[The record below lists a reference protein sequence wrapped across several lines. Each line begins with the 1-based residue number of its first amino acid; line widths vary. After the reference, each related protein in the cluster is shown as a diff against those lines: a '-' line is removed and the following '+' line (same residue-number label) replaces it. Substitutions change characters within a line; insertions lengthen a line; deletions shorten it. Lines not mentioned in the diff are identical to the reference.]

1 MRHETRTDTGT
12 FPAFQDLLT
21 RGTRRFTGTTSGL
34 LPAPLLPY
42 GVFFSLYYR
51 SDFRYTVCMDFNC
64 KLPIGVRDFEKL
76 REDGY
81 LYVDKTALIYK
92 LVHSGSCYFLCRPR
106 SFGKSLLLSTLEA
119 YFKGRRDLFQGLAIE
134 SMEKEWALHTV
145 IKLDFSSSVYSREG
159 ALEDELDAIL
169 SEYEEVY
176 GHQEWNHTFGR
187 RLHSIIRRAYEKH
200 GKPVALLVDDYDRP
214 IIDALF
220 SDLREHNSQILN
232 ELFAAV
238 LSNDFYLKF
247 VFITGISKT
256 ASDNFIRG
264 SMQTRDIS
272 LYPAYGDLCGITPPE
287 LEAAVQTLT
296 AIQEKNQRKKDA
308 AEEVDADLPVVDTGT
323 IFDTLDRCFGGYR
336 FAPEAE
342 MVYNPYSIWTALD
355 FNSER
360 DFNDGQIMHSSWLEL
375 GRPDALVD
383 LLIRREYDLFN
394 IIYGTE
400 LPRNKLVEYNPSS
413 KNILPLLF
421 QAGYMTIRGGN
432 SVVLSTSMPNAEVV
446 EGILEAMLP
455 HFARIDSG
463 STSTALLSSFEV
475 LLRNKN
481 VGGFITKLQETIV
494 NPYSDKQ
501 RFNDEYMFKLLFHI
515 IANLLG
521 TDVSSGITSSD
532 IMFRVPDGEGDW
544 ITYIFA
550 LKMDK
555 GLAIQEVTE
564 DAFARIEEKGYEE
577 QMAVDEKKC
586 VKVVVVFSSEKG
598 GIAGWT
604 AK

>member
-1 MRHETRTDTGT
+1 MFRVIS
-12 FPAFQDLLT
+12 FC
-21 RGTRRFTGTTSGL
+21 
-34 LPAPLLPY
+34 
-42 GVFFSLYYR
+42 LYYR
-51 SDFRYTVCMDFNC
+51 KDFRYTVSMEFNC
-64 KLPIGVRDFEKL
+64 RLPIGVRDFEKL

-81 LYVDKTALIYK
+81 LYVDKTDLIYK
-92 LVHSGSCYFLCRPR
+92 LVHSGSSYFLSRPR

-145 IKLDFSSSVYSREG
+145 IKIDFSSSVYSRQG
-159 ALEDELDAIL
+159 SLEDELDAIL
-169 SEYEEVY
+169 SEYEEIY
-176 GHQEWNHTFGR
+176 GRQEWNHTYGR
-187 RLHSIIRRAYEKH
+187 RLHSIIQRAYEKH

-214 IIDALF
+214 VIDALF
-220 SDLREHNSQILN
+220 SDLREHNSQILE
-232 ELFAAV
+232 ELFAAIT
-238 LSNDFYLKF
+238 SNDFYLKF

-256 ASDNFIRG
+256 ASDNYIRG

-272 LYPAYGDLCGITPPE
+272 LYPAYGALCGITPPE
-287 LEAAVQTLT
+287 LENTLQALTAVQ
-296 AIQEKNQRKKDA
+296 EKSQRKKDA
-308 AEEVDADLPVVDTGT
+308 VEEAEPDGPAVETDV
-323 IFDTLDRCFGGYR
+323 IFDVLDRCFGGYR

-342 MVYNPYSIWTALD
+342 MVYNPYSIWMALD

-360 DFNDGQIMHSSWLEL
+360 DFSDGQIMHSSWMEL

-383 LLIRREYDLFN
+383 LLIKREYDLFN

-400 LPRNKLVEYNPSS
+400 LPRNKLVEYNPNS
-413 KNILPLLF
+413 KNLLPLLF
-421 QAGYMTIRGGN
+421 QAGYLTINGGN
-432 SVVLSTSMPNAEVV
+432 AVTLFSSMPNAEVV

-455 HFARIDSG
+455 HFARIESG
-463 STSTALLSSFEV
+463 STSTALLSSFES

-481 VGGFITKLQETIV
+481 VGGFISRLQETII
-494 NPYSDKQ
+494 NPYSDTK

-532 IMFRVPDGEGDW
+532 IMFRVSDGEGDW
-544 ITYIFA
+544 LTYIFA

-577 QMAVDEKKC
+577 QMAVDKKKC

>member
-1 MRHETRTDTGT
+1 
-12 FPAFQDLLT
+12 
-21 RGTRRFTGTTSGL
+21 
-34 LPAPLLPY
+34 
-42 GVFFSLYYR
+42 
-51 SDFRYTVCMDFNC
+51 MDFNC

-81 LYVDKTALIYK
+81 LYVDKTDLVYK
-92 LVHSGSCYFLCRPR
+92 LVHSGSSFFLCRPR

-145 IKLDFSSSVYSREG
+145 IKIDLSSSVYSREG

-176 GHQEWNHTFGR
+176 GRQDWNHTLGR

-214 IIDALF
+214 IIDAVT
-220 SDLREHNSQILN
+220 SDLRERNSQILD
-232 ELFAAV
+232 ELFAAIT
-238 LSNDFYLKF
+238 SNDFYLKF
-247 VFITGISKT
+247 TFITGISKT
-256 ASDNFIRG
+256 ASENYIRG
-264 SMQTRDIS
+264 SLQTRDIS
-272 LYPAYGDLCGITPPE
+272 LYPAYGTLCGITPPE
-287 LEAAVQTLT
+287 LEATLQALT
-296 AIQEKNQRKKDA
+296 AVHEKPQRKKDA
-308 AEEVDADLPVVDTGT
+308 EEEAPDLPAVEIGS

-342 MVYNPYSIWTALD
+342 MVYNPHSLWTALD
-355 FNSER
+355 YNSET
-360 DFNDGQIMHSSWLEL
+360 DFAEGQIMHSSWLEL

-394 IIYGTE
+394 IIYGTT
-400 LPRNKLVEYNPSS
+400 LPRSKLVEYNPSS
-413 KNILPLLF
+413 RNLLPLLF
-421 QAGYMTIRGGN
+421 QAGYLTISGGN
-432 SVVLSTSMPNAEVV
+432 SNTLSAAMPNAEVV
-446 EGILEAMLP
+446 EGMLEAMLP

-463 STSTALLSSFEV
+463 STSTDLLSSFEF

-481 VGGFITKLQETIV
+481 VGGFITKLQETIL
-494 NPYSDKQ
+494 NPYSDTK

-532 IMFRVPDGEGDW
+532 IMFRVADGEGEW

-577 QMAVDEKKC
+577 QMAVDAKKC

>member
-1 MRHETRTDTGT
+1 
-12 FPAFQDLLT
+12 
-21 RGTRRFTGTTSGL
+21 
-34 LPAPLLPY
+34 
-42 GVFFSLYYR
+42 
-51 SDFRYTVCMDFNC
+51 MDFNC

-81 LYVDKTALIYK
+81 LYVDKTDLIYK
-92 LVHSGSCYFLCRPR
+92 LVHSGSTFFLCRPR

-145 IKLDFSSSVYSREG
+145 IKLDFSSSVYSRQG
-159 ALEDELDAIL
+159 SLEDELDSIL
-169 SEYEEVY
+169 SEYEQVY
-176 GHQEWNHTFGR
+176 GHQEWDHTYGR
-187 RLHSIIRRAYEKH
+187 RLHSIIQRAYEKH

-220 SDLREHNSQILN
+220 SEVREHNAQILE
-232 ELFAAV
+232 ELFAAIS
-238 LSNDFYLKF
+238 SNDFYLKF

-256 ASDNFIRG
+256 ASENFIRG

-272 LYPAYGDLCGITPPE
+272 LYPAYGSLCGITPPE
-287 LEAAVQTLT
+287 LESALQTLT
-296 AIQEKNQRKKDA
+296 AIREKSQRKKN
-308 AEEVDADLPVVDTGT
+308 AEEEESELPAVETGA
-323 IFDTLDRCFGGYR
+323 IFDALDRCFGGYR

-355 FNSER
+355 YNSEA
-360 DFNDGQIMHSSWLEL
+360 DFTSGQILHSSWLEL

-383 LLIRREYDLFN
+383 LLVRREYDLFN

-400 LPRNKLVEYNPSS
+400 LPRIKLIEYNPSS
-413 KNILPLLF
+413 RNLLPLLF
-421 QAGYMTIRGGN
+421 QAGYLTISGGN
-432 SVVLSTSMPNAEVV
+432 SVMLYASMPNAEVV
-446 EGILEAMLP
+446 EGILESMLP
-455 HFARIDSG
+455 HFARIESG
-463 STSTALLSSFEV
+463 STSTALLSSFES

-494 NPYSDKQ
+494 NPYSDKKL
-501 RFNDEYMFKLLFHI
+501 FNDEYMFKLLFHI

-532 IMFRVPDGEGDW
+532 IMFRVADGEGGW
-544 ITYIFA
+544 ISYIFA

-577 QMAVDEKKC
+577 QMAAGESKC

>member
-1 MRHETRTDTGT
+1 
-12 FPAFQDLLT
+12 
-21 RGTRRFTGTTSGL
+21 
-34 LPAPLLPY
+34 
-42 GVFFSLYYR
+42 
-51 SDFRYTVCMDFNC
+51 MDFNC

-81 LYVDKTALIYK
+81 LYVDKTDLIYK
-92 LVHSGSCYFLCRPR
+92 LVHSGSSYFLCRPR
-106 SFGKSLLLSTLEA
+106 SFGKSLLISTLEA
-119 YFKGRRDLFQGLAIE
+119 YFKGRRDLFQDLAIE

-145 IKLDFSSSVYSREG
+145 IKIDFSSSVYSRQG
-159 ALEDELDAIL
+159 ALEDELDSIL
-169 SEYEEVY
+169 NEYEEVY
-176 GHQEWNHTFGR
+176 GRQEWNHTFGR
-187 RLHSIIRRAYEKH
+187 RLHSIIQRAYEKH

-220 SDLREHNSQILN
+220 SDLREHNSQILD
-232 ELFAAV
+232 ELFAAIT
-238 LSNDFYLKF
+238 SNDFYLKF

-256 ASDNFIRG
+256 ASENCIRG

-272 LYPAYGDLCGITPPE
+272 LYPAYGSLCGITPPE
-287 LEAAVQTLT
+287 LEEAIQTLT
-296 AIQEKNQRKKDA
+296 AMQEKAQRKKDV
-308 AEEVDADLPVVDTGT
+308 EEENIDLPAVETGA

-342 MVYNPYSIWTALD
+342 MVYNPYSIFTALD
-355 FNSER
+355 YNSER
-360 DFNDGQIMHSSWLEL
+360 DFADGQIMHSSWMEL
-375 GRPDALVD
+375 GKPDALVD

-400 LPRNKLVEYNPSS
+400 LPRIKLAEYNPSS
-413 KNILPLLF
+413 KNILPLLY
-421 QAGYMTIRGGN
+421 QAGYLTISGGN
-432 SVVLSTSMPNAEVV
+432 SVMLTTSMPNAEVV

-455 HFARIDSG
+455 HFARMENG
-463 STSTALLSSFEV
+463 STSIEFLSTFES

-481 VGGFITKLQETIV
+481 VGGFITKLQESIK
-494 NPYSDKQ
+494 NPYSDTK

-532 IMFRVPDGEGDW
+532 IMFRVSDGEGDW

>member
-1 MRHETRTDTGT
+1 M
-12 FPAFQDLLT
+12 
-21 RGTRRFTGTTSGL
+21 
-34 LPAPLLPY
+34 
-42 GVFFSLYYR
+42 
-51 SDFRYTVCMDFNC
+51 CMEFNC

-81 LYVDKTALIYK
+81 LYVDKTDLIYK
-92 LVHSGSCYFLCRPR
+92 LVHSGSSYFLCRPR

-145 IKLDFSSSVYSREG
+145 IKLDFSSSVYSRQG
-159 ALEDELDAIL
+159 SLEDELDAIL

-176 GHQEWNHTFGR
+176 GRQEWNHTYGR
-187 RLHSIIRRAYEKH
+187 RLHSIIQRAYEKH

-214 IIDALF
+214 VIDALF
-220 SDLREHNSQILN
+220 SDLREHNAQIIE
-232 ELFAAV
+232 ELFAAIT
-238 LSNDFYLKF
+238 SNDFYLKF

-272 LYPAYGDLCGITPPE
+272 LYPAYGSLCGITPPE
-287 LEAAVQTLT
+287 LENTLQVLTAVQ
-296 AIQEKNQRKKDA
+296 EKPQRKKDA
-308 AEEVDADLPVVDTGT
+308 AEAAETDGPEVETDL
-323 IFDTLDRCFGGYR
+323 IFDALDRCFGGYR

-342 MVYNPYSIWTALD
+342 MVYNPYSIWTAID
-355 FNSER
+355 SNSEE
-360 DFNDGQIMHSSWLEL
+360 DFSTGQILHSSWLEL
-375 GRPDALVD
+375 GRPDALVE
-383 LLIRREYDLFN
+383 LLIKREYDLFN
-394 IIYGTE
+394 VIYGTE
-400 LPRNKLVEYNPSS
+400 LPRNKLVEYNPYS
-413 KNILPLLF
+413 KNLLPLLY
-421 QAGYMTIRGGN
+421 QAGYLTISGGN
-432 SVVLSTSMPNAEVV
+432 AVMLSTSMPNAEVV

-455 HFARIDSG
+455 HFARIESG
-463 STSTALLSSFEV
+463 STSTALLSSFES

-481 VGGFITKLQETIV
+481 VGGFISRLQETII
-494 NPYSDKQ
+494 NPYSDTR

-532 IMFRVPDGEGDW
+532 IMFRVSDGEGDW
-544 ITYIFA
+544 LTYIFA